1 MNHSSFM
8 DSVFN
13 SQYYGDNNYY
23 KCAHYNT
30 TRMHILN
37 TISNCLEGIYEYPQ
51 QL

>member
-30 TRMHILN
+30 TRVHIF
-37 TISNCLEGIYEYPQ
+37 EYHK
-51 QL
+51 QLLGGNL